1 MGPLRSFPP
10 VRTGL
15 MRRTV
20 RQGEL
25 VNRLLPAL
33 AAVALTAMP
42 SLAATQTLKECKIG
56 QPVTDDRGQAGVIAG
71 GRGELCVI
79 KYKDGQTQGWEA
91 LGRLHGAAPAK
102 PGAASSA
109 PAASAPSPSEGVV
122 ILRPQVINRI
132 AYRADPL
139 GHVVLTAMVNGAPIR
154 FLVDTGASLVCLTPD
169 DARAAGVR
177 RDELAFNQ
185 TVQTATGPAPAAI
198 TVLREMRIK
207 QLEVDNV
214 QAAVIEKL
222 PQSVIGMSFLS
233 RLKRFEMQNGAL
245 TLTW

>member
-1 MGPLRSFPP
+1 M
-10 VRTGL
+10 
-15 MRRTV
+15 
-20 RQGEL
+20 
-25 VNRLLPAL
+25 LPAL
-33 AAVALTAMP
+33 AAVALAAMP

-102 PGAASSA
+102 PGTAEAGAASST

-185 TVQTATGPAPAAI
+185 TVQTAIGPAPAAI

-233 RLKRFEMQNGAL
+233 RLKGFEMHNGAL
-245 TLTW
+245 IITW